1 MQAVPVQGRGLH
13 HKCWQGRGA
22 TICEGYR
29 LPVFP
34 CRSENR
40 ARAFTDD
47 QSVASVIPFRKSQA
61 FKGAAVLWLGGL
73 DGGLKEKK
81 LGRSDWV
88 RFQRMSYRISF
99 YNS

>member
-1 MQAVPVQGRGLH
+1 MLAREGVSRS
-13 HKCWQGRGA
+13 WA
-22 TICEGYR
+22 TKADLRSPRYTTRISE
-29 LPVFP
+29 LPI
-34 CRSENR
+34 
-40 ARAFTDD
+40 
-47 QSVASVIPFRKSQA
+47 VIRKSQA